1 MCAFF
6 PVLRAPCLPITV
18 KLSLMGHNL
27 IDKIHWVFFG
37 DSLLLKELKR
47 LRLETQLQKQA
58 MDYLCLITS
67 SDDVAFGRILTAQ
80 LSLYLANGVPASV
93 KNHI

>member
-1 MCAFF
+1 MDAFF
-6 PVLRAPCLPITV
+6 PVSRAPCLPLAT
-18 KLSLMGHNL
+18 KLSLMGHHL
-27 IDKIHWVFFG
+27 IERLCWMLFG

-58 MDYLCLITS
+58 MDYLCLITREN
-67 SDDVAFGRILTAQ
+67 DEAFGRILAAQ
-80 LSLYLANGVPASV
+80 LSLYLANGMHAPL